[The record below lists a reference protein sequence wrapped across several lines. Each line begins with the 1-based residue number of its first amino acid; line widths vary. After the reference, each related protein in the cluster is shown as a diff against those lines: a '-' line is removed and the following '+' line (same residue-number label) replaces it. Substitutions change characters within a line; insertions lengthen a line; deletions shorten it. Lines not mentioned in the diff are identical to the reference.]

1 MWKVGQTPERLIVWH
16 PSDLPVNTCLQAK
29 RCDFALSK
37 PDLTSLQNKLSK
49 YSTFDGSI

>member
-1 MWKVGQTPERLIVWH
+1 MWKVGQTPECLIVWH
-16 PSDLPVNTCLQAK
+16 PSDLPVNACLQAK

-49 YSTFDGSI
+49 YSMFDGSI